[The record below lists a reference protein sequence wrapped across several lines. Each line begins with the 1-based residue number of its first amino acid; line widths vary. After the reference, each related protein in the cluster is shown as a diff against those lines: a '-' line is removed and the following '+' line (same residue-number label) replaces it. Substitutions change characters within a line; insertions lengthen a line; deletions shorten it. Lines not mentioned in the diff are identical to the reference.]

1 MGGSGKDGGAV
12 RGMPADKR
20 WVSEELAGE
29 LLADLG
35 QGQGQGQVECTPER
49 GSPAHLVMG
58 SREAV

>member
-35 QGQGQGQVECTPER
+35 QGQGQVECTPVT